1 MSTNL
6 LPVFV
11 YGTLRNSLH
20 NYDAILRGNTVD
32 ERPAS
37 LRHATML
44 DAGGF
49 PFVIAEGEGTV
60 VGEVMYLDPATATY
74 VMARLDRLE
83 GYRGENN
90 PGNMYDRKQVTVR
103 FDDGTETTAFAYI
116 TAKGFRKHVANMA
129 IIATGDWK
137 DAARFRVRAG
147 V

>member
-1 MSTNL
+1 MSTDL

-11 YGTLRNSLH
+11 YGTLRNGLG
-20 NYDAILRGNTVD
+20 NYERILLGNTVD

-60 VGEVMYLDPATATY
+60 VGEVMYLDPENADYT
-74 VMARLDRLE
+74 MARLDRLE
-83 GYRGENN
+83 GYRGPGL
-90 PGNMYDRKQVTVR
+90 PGNMYERERVTVR

-116 TAKGFRKHVANMA
+116 TAKGFRRHTRDMP
-129 IIATGDWK
+129 IIASGDWK
-137 DAARFRVRAG
+137 RARQRVTAN